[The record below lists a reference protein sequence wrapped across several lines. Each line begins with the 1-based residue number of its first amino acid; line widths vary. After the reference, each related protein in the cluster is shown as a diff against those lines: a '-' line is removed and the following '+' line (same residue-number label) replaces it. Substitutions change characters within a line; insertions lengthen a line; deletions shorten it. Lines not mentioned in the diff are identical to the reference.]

1 MRLEQNVGQIE
12 LRRAS
17 VGDAEFVYSL
27 VETTMRGYVEQTW
40 NRWDEQGVRKFFR
53 EAESRGSL
61 QIVCECDVSI
71 GALAVEK
78 HPTHVQLEELFL
90 LPSHQNRGIGSHLVR
105 RIVREAETEK
115 LSVRLRVLAVNPA
128 VSFYKRLGFLVAA
141 QTPERFVME
150 YRS

>member
-1 MRLEQNVGQIE
+1 MRIEQDVGQVE

-17 VGDAEFVYSL
+17 AGDADFVYSL

-53 EAESRGSL
+53 EAMSRGSL

-71 GALAVEK
+71 GALAVER
-78 HPTHVQLEELFL
+78 HPTHLQLEELFL

-105 RIVREAETEK
+105 RVIGEAKTER
-115 LSVRLRVLAVNPA
+115 LPVRLRVLAVNPA

-141 QTPERFVME
+141 QTPERFLME
-150 YRS
+150 HHA